1 MSFNNKINRQAQT
14 MQQPSF
20 KDLAIQA
27 AGQKAVSEIKENVPE
42 NIVEYGAKQGVQ
54 KLAPSLLNSVK
65 PTSGLAGKLAGP
77 RGMAAGMAIQGAL
90 SLAEEMQG
98 PKKIFNDYYQDYVK
112 LLNALAS
119 EYPQNQELQN
129 MVNLG
134 KQIGQ
139 KSHQIMMSSKVQA
152 PTIGQAI
159 GTGIQSGKDQVQGY
173 VDMGKAMTGQQPKTA
188 LYNHKM
194 QRLAIVGEAE
204 VTRTLGEAGKGALIG
219 FAGGLNPLSAILGA
233 ATGAAMPIAQNIFH
247 HTRSDAYQSAAY
259 TNQLKEKGYTLS
271 SQLAKVDPQAAQM
284 LDKYIYDLDNY
295 VKQKIYKGG
304 GTAFEKGIDSVTK
317 FFTREKDQ
325 AVDQSTVDQA
335 NSMAQKPQSQQ
346 QEMSGQNST
355 GQEQPAEN
363 VSEQDPQ
370 ISQNVQYLM
379 EIYQQGM
386 QYYNSGDAQNYNAIK
401 TQYTQGLQNLNQYI
415 SQNYPDQDPNMIL
428 NEYVQQMQQMQQQG
442 NMQQPQ

>member
-1 MSFNNKINRQAQT
+1 
-14 MQQPSF
+14 
-20 KDLAIQA
+20 
-27 AGQKAVSEIKENVPE
+27 
-42 NIVEYGAKQGVQ
+42 
-54 KLAPSLLNSVK
+54 
-65 PTSGLAGKLAGP
+65 
-77 RGMAAGMAIQGAL
+77 
-90 SLAEEMQG
+90 
-98 PKKIFNDYYQDYVK
+98 
-112 LLNALAS
+112 
-119 EYPQNQELQN
+119 
-129 MVNLG
+129 
-134 KQIGQ
+134 
-139 KSHQIMMSSKVQA
+139 
-152 PTIGQAI
+152 
-159 GTGIQSGKDQVQGY
+159 
-173 VDMGKAMTGQQPKTA
+173 
-188 LYNHKM
+188 
-194 QRLAIVGEAE
+194 
-204 VTRTLGEAGKGALIG
+204 
-219 FAGGLNPLSAILGA
+219 
-233 ATGAAMPIAQNIFH
+233 
-247 HTRSDAYQSAAY
+247 
-259 TNQLKEKGYTLS
+259 
-271 SQLAKVDPQAAQM
+271 M

-370 ISQNVQYLM
+370 ISQSVQYLM

-428 NEYVQQMQQMQQQG
+428 SEYVQQMQQMQQQE